1 MTDPFRI
8 LVVGVGN
15 ISRSP
20 LVERHLRHQLDQ
32 ALGDAAGAVEV
43 SSAGA
48 RAISGAIMSVPA
60 ALELERVGGTPN
72 GFAARQLTREL
83 MREADLV
90 LTATRALRSRVL
102 EDEPAALRRTFTV
115 REFAG
120 LAQLPLSAV
129 RRSPSSP
136 RQRLAAG
143 RPTPTTTI
151 SPLSTG
157 PRVAGTA
164 RPRIGSLRLARRSLG
179 CGASCSSR
187 PPDLASRYPRP

>member
-120 LAQLPLSAV
+120 LAQLPLSAGTPQSFV
-129 RRSPSSP
+129 AEAAARRW
-136 RQRLAAG
+136 AADPDDYDLPAVDG
-143 RPTPTTTI
+143 ASRRRHRETAY
-151 SPLSTG
+151 
-157 PRVAGTA
+157 RVAEACHAIT
-164 RPRIGSLRLARRSLG
+164 RVWSQLLVPTV
-179 CGASCSSR
+179 
-187 PPDLASRYPRP
+187 

>member
-20 LVERHLRHQLDQ
+20 LVERHLRHRLDQ
-32 ALGDAAGAVEV
+32 VLGDAAGAVEV

-48 RAISGAIMSVPA
+48 RAVSGAIMSIPA
-60 ALELERVGGTPN
+60 ALELERMGGTPN

-120 LAQLPLSAV
+120 LAQLPLSAGTPQSFV
-129 RRSPSSP
+129 AE
-136 RQRLAAG
+136 AA
-143 RPTPTTTI
+143 
-151 SPLSTG
+151 
-157 PRVAGTA
+157 
-164 RPRIGSLRLARRSLG
+164 ARRWAVDPDEYDLPEVD
-179 CGASCSSR
+179 GASRRKLREAADRIAGACHAISR
-187 PPDLASRYPRP
+187 AWSELLVPAA